1 MQVQSLGSL
10 SGLRIWCCHKLWHRT
25 LCRCSLDPVLPW
37 LWHGPAAAALMQPLA
52 WELTYDEDVTVKIRG
67 KKRCPFFK
75 RTRNKK
81 PHVFSQLQHFFVVI
95 EYQVLPD
102 YPNYLDLKIT
112 LLTNWAPCL
121 FNRWSQRFTFSKKV
135 LNKLK
140 PEIIE
145 YRINSCSLGNTDN
158 QYKD

>member
-67 KKRCPFFK
+67 KKRA
-75 RTRNKK
+75 
-81 PHVFSQLQHFFVVI
+81 HS
-95 EYQVLPD
+95 
-102 YPNYLDLKIT
+102 LKEKET
-112 LLTNWAPCL
+112 KNL
-121 FNRWSQRFTFSKKV
+121 TFS
-135 LNKLK
+135 LNYNTFLLLLNIKFCQTIQ
-140 PEIIE
+140 II
-145 YRINSCSLGNTDN
+145 
-158 QYKD
+158 

>member
-1 MQVQSLGSL
+1 MLQTQHSVHEDVGSI
-10 SGLRIWCCHKLWHRT
+10 SGLTQWVKDPALQVGH
-25 LCRCSLDPVLPW
+25 RCSLDPVLPW

-75 RTRNKK
+75 RKRNKK

-112 LLTNWAPCL
+112 LLTN
-121 FNRWSQRFTFSKKV
+121 
-135 LNKLK
+135 
-140 PEIIE
+140 
-145 YRINSCSLGNTDN
+145 
-158 QYKD
+158 